1 MMLKQE
7 TLYDRAKREYSSKL
21 TEMQSI
27 SNVQVTVQPKMDDL
41 LPLPMGWDL
50 KTIKKKERFSKKQT
64 EFLTGQFQKRKQSG
78 QKSDPQDVSKAMSLS
93 RVQAGKR
100 RFQPDEV
107 LTSRQISGFFSS
119 LSAKKRLRVTT
130 TGNEAKVSEVS
141 EVAMESADEDKISA
155 EAENHLSAVCA
166 NVIRDGYSASDC
178 IFRS

>member
-64 EFLTGQFQKRKQSG
+64 EFLTDQFQKGEHSG
-78 QKSDPQDVSKAMSLS
+78 PTGMPIST
-93 RVQAGKR
+93 R
-100 RFQPDEV
+100 R
-107 LTSRQISGFFSS
+107 SS
-119 LSAKKRLRVTT
+119 YIA
-130 TGNEAKVSEVS
+130 
-141 EVAMESADEDKISA
+141 AD
-155 EAENHLSAVCA
+155 
-166 NVIRDGYSASDC
+166 
-178 IFRS
+178 